1 MNLKKLLSV
10 LLAVAMLLSMSAALA
25 GCGGTGENGKEDAGN
40 GEKVSHSVTI
50 TSAGGM
56 ALEGIDVYVYAD
68 ETKSDLEGFAETD
81 AEGKAT
87 IELAQGADYAIDL
100 QSAPKGYIVEDS
112 YSFDGTSAEITLTS
126 ALIQGESL
134 SSAKLGLG
142 DVMYDFSV
150 VDCEGNNITLSE
162 MLKEKEMV
170 LINFWYEGCG
180 PCANEFPYMEEAYK
194 LYQDKVGIIA
204 LNPVDGT
211 PESVA
216 AYKAQRGLTFP
227 MASCQAAWGTLASSG
242 YPTSYVV
249 DRYGVICLV
258 EVGAL
263 TSLTPFTSVFE
274 HFTGDDYEQKLC
286 TGGVADVIVV
296 MKPTTTM
303 PSSEEIAAVINNG
316 ELPITYKNA
325 GETDLEYN
333 WPFVISEVEGDA
345 CIMSSNQEIEGSY
358 SILRM
363 EVELKAGQALG
374 MDYIISSEAGTD
386 ILHVIVD
393 GEPVNSISGYDEVPQ
408 WKSLYPCVAAED
420 GTYEI
425 SLCYIKDDS
434 DNAGTDAA
442 YLKNVRIVDEADID
456 TATYLSRSAAVE
468 NEDGFTYTYADI
480 VLNEK
485 DGYYHVGTEDG
496 PLLLANLMSTSKF
509 NEENYIWGLVYE
521 GGLTV
526 DGVDYSKRLEEY
538 AQYASNSNLTNYCT
552 VTKELAELLMAVDTL
567 YGFDEADTDEWLRSC
582 VYYQAYGSDGEQLE
596 DPIKGLAP
604 FSAYKAT
611 LGKDVES
618 NHFDYNRI
626 IMPRGMLAE
635 FIPSR
640 SGVYRI
646 TSHCEDSYTPIC
658 YLFDENKISLIAQE
672 APDER
677 MFDYDTEPNGNTMVY
692 YLEAGKPYYINIFF
706 WDPYTEGRIDYDV
719 EYLGASYQSFRF
731 CSPGFFTYDTNA
743 TGDAMYHTI
752 AGGIKVVLGDDG
764 IYYEDLGN
772 GKKGSKIYCDFTSTT
787 NIFTSQT
794 VATVQAYDEEGNKAY
809 NEDGT
814 PKMIKGL
821 IDLGGFDFSKT
832 EDDQFVLTYM
842 AMNDNDPDKTREY
855 LKNYWGADYDSY
867 AEIYQVEDVLK
878 GKYHGTGP
886 DLTEEIRGYLDKM
899 ITSGAKEL
907 QGCVVVDARL
917 GEILQMLMD
926 KHTFA
931 GVENS
936 WIKMCYFYDYVGA
949 NDENVIQYLPQEE
962 KEQQQV
968 EQEEG

>member
-10 LLAVAMLLSMSAALA
+10 LLAVAMVLSMTAILA
-25 GCGGTGENGKEDAGN
+25 GCGDAGENGTDDAVT
-40 GEKVSHSVTI
+40 GEKVSHSISVKSI
-50 TSAGGM
+50 GGM
-56 ALEGIDVYVYAD
+56 ALEGIEVYVYAD
-68 ETKSDLEGFAETD
+68 EAMSDMEAFAQTD

-87 IELAQGADYAIDL
+87 VELVQGGEYVIAV
-100 QSAPKGYIVEDS
+100 SGAPKGYIVEES
-112 YSFDGTSAEITLTS
+112 YSFNGTTAEISLNS
-126 ALIQGESL
+126 ALVEGESL
-134 SSAKLGLG
+134 SSATLGLG

-162 MLKEKEMV
+162 MLQEKEMV

-180 PCANEFPYMEEAYK
+180 PCANEFPYMEEAYQ
-194 LYQDKVGIIA
+194 LYKDKVGIIA

-216 AYKAQRGLTFP
+216 VYKAQMGLTFP

-263 TSLTPFTSVFE
+263 TSLTPFTSIFE

-286 TGGVADVIVV
+286 VNGVNDVITV

-303 PSSEEIAAVINNG
+303 PSHEEIAAVMG
-316 ELPITYKNA
+316 SEELPVTYLNA
-325 GETDLEYN
+325 SETDLEYN
-333 WPFVISEVEGDA
+333 WPFVIGEAEGEQ

-374 MDYIISSEAGTD
+374 MDYIISSEAGND
-386 ILHVIVD
+386 VLHVIVD
-393 GEPVNSISGYDEVPQ
+393 DEPVYTVSGVDEVPQ
-408 WKSLYPCVAAED
+408 WKSMYPCVAEED

-425 SLCYIKDDS
+425 ALCYIKDDS

-442 YLKNVRIVDEADID
+442 YLKNVRIVDETEID
-456 TATYLSRSAAVE
+456 TATYLSRPAAVE

-521 GGLTV
+521 GGLSV
-526 DGVDYSKRLEEY
+526 EGVDYSKKLEQY
-538 AQYASNSNLTNYCT
+538 AQYASNSNLSNYCT
-552 VTKELAELLMAVDTL
+552 VTEELAELLKAVDTL
-567 YGFDEADTDEWLRSC
+567 YGFDEADTDEWLRCC

-596 DPIKGLAP
+596 DPIKGLAT
-604 FSAYKAT
+604 FSAYTAT
-611 LGKDVES
+611 LGKGVES
-618 NHFDYNRI
+618 NHFEYNRI
-626 IMPRGMLAE
+626 IMPRGLLAE
-635 FIPSR
+635 FVPSR

-646 TSHCEDSYTPIC
+646 TSHCDDAYTPIC
-658 YLFDENKISLIAQE
+658 FLFGENRTPLTTQE

-677 MFDYDTEPNGNTMVY
+677 MFDYEAEANGNTVVY
-692 YLEAGKPYYINIFF
+692 YLEAGKPYYIDIAF
-706 WDPYTEGRIDYDV
+706 WDPYTEGRIDYDI

-731 CSPGFFTYDTNA
+731 CSPGYFTYDTDA
-743 TGDAMYHTI
+743 SGDAMYHTI

-787 NIFTSQT
+787 TIFTSQT
-794 VATVQAYDEEGNKAY
+794 VATVQAYDENGNKAY

-832 EDDQFVLTYM
+832 EDDQFILNYM

-855 LKNYWGADYDSY
+855 LKEYWGADYDSY
-867 AEIYQVEDVLK
+867 AEIYQLEDVLK

-936 WIKMCYFYDYVGA
+936 WVKMCYFYDYIGA

-962 KEQQQV
+962 KAAQTA